1 VLTLYQAEW
10 CPYSSAVRE
19 ILTELG
25 QDFVA
30 KQVEPR
36 PELRDTLRSV
46 AGVDT
51 IPVLTTDDG
60 QVLRGARE
68 IFRYLES
75 LPAWEHADAHRQ
87 RYVDHEEAR
96 VSGATGKLIV
106 RFRRDRPGDPIDAAP
121 HELEVVDN
129 QEESRYELRQGDRL
143 VGLAAYSRNGNLI
156 AFTHTEVDA
165 VCEGRGYGSRLV
177 RAALEDARSQGLS
190 ILPLCSFVA
199 AYVQRH
205 PELATA

>member
-10 CPYSSAVRE
+10 CPYSSAVRQ

-30 KQVEPR
+30 KQVEPQ
-36 PELRDTLRSV
+36 PEQRDTLRSV
-46 AGVDT
+46 TGADT
-51 IPVLTTDDG
+51 IPVLQTDDG
-60 QVLRGARE
+60 QIFRGARE

-75 LPAWEHADAHRQ
+75 VPGWDHGDAHRQ

-106 RFRRDRPGDPIDAAP
+106 RFRRDRPGDPVEAEP
-121 HELEVVDN
+121 HELEVVDRP
-129 QEESRYELRQGDRL
+129 EESRYELRHGPRL
-143 VGLAAYSRNGNLI
+143 VGIAAYSRNGNLI

-165 VCEGRGYGSRLV
+165 ACEGRGFGSRLV
-177 RAALEDARSQGLS
+177 RAALEDAQSQGLS

-205 PELATA
+205 PELAA